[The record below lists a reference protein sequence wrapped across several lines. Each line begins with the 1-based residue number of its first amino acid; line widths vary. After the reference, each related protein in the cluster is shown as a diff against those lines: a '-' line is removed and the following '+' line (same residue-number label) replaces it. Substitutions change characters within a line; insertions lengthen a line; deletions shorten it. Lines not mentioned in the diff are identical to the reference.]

1 MSDGGRWTK
10 RSTSRLVTA
19 GARRASPAAT
29 VRVPRWVYLG
39 LPFVWVAGIPL
50 GTLGGGLI
58 AGAYWLAV
66 GYLLADRSLETR
78 RPAVATV

>member
-1 MSDGGRWTK
+1 
-10 RSTSRLVTA
+10 
-19 GARRASPAAT
+19 
-29 VRVPRWVYLG
+29 VPRWVHVG

>member
-1 MSDGGRWTK
+1 LVVVAPITNALWLFGSIALAVSLK
-10 RSTSRLVTA
+10 RA
-19 GARRASPAAT
+19 G
-29 VRVPRWVYLG
+29 RVPRWVYLG

-50 GTLGGGLI
+50 DTLGGRLI